1 MREQNANL
9 ICKGYSNNE
18 GMYVCTSLRGMGSD
32 AQHSLGCIEEVSG
45 MIKSVE
51 AHHISTCHGLIHKE
65 RERESDRDRE
75 RRRVRDG
82 ERER

>member
-9 ICKGYSNNE
+9 ICKGYNNNE
-18 GMYVCTSLRGMGSD
+18 DEYVCTSLRGVGSD

-65 RERESDRDRE
+65 RERERE
-75 RRRVRDG
+75 
-82 ERER
+82 